1 MMDQPHVGRKR
12 DDGSSFTRDN
22 PRTKITKLSPCGR
35 REGASNIPPASIC
48 ARELIT
54 LEAGSGSLR
63 VSTDDTDQLI
73 AAMVSATAPALSI
86 GAPPRLTSSLSVGSQ
101 NY

>member
-1 MMDQPHVGRKR
+1 M
-12 DDGSSFTRDN
+12 
-22 PRTKITKLSPCGR
+22 KLSR
-35 REGASNIPPASIC
+35 AAAARASNIPPASIC
-48 ARELIT
+48 APELIT
-54 LEAGSGSLR
+54 LEAGGGSLR

-101 NY
+101 NL